1 MTRMLARLALSS
13 YRWIGT
19 AVYPLVW
26 GYLAARAAKGKED
39 SARRQERYGY
49 ASARSPARAAGLVPC
64 RQRRRN
70 HCHHSADQ

>member
-1 MTRMLARLALSS
+1 MSRMLARLALSS

-39 SARRQERYGY
+39 SRPPPGALWPCQ
-49 ASARSPARAAGLVPC
+49 RAAPAWAAGVVPC
-64 RQRRRN
+64 RQRRRDDG
-70 HCHHSADQ
+70 HHSADP